1 MKCKTKV
8 TKISNEINRNYSDIK
23 KQIVTT
29 IQIMPKSCSSIT
41 EGDKFPKERMDLLNT
56 RE

>member
-29 IQIMPKSCSSIT
+29 IQIMPKSCSSIK